1 MTYISAIGTY
11 LPRLRLSRSSIAAA
25 LGWLAGSAAGGKGAR
40 SLAFWDEDSITMG
53 VEAARDCLARPDLDP
68 SAIRQLVFASTT
80 PVFHEPQHAS
90 FLHAALR
97 LQDD

>member
-68 SAIRQLVFASTT
+68 SAIRQLVFA
-80 PVFHEPQHAS
+80 
-90 FLHAALR
+90 
-97 LQDD
+97 